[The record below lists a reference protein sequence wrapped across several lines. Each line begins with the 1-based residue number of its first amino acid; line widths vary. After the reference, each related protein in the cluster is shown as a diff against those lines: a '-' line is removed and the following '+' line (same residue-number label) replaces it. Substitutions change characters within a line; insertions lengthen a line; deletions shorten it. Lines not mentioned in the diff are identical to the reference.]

1 TRASVREMFAP
12 RAAVVRRRA
21 PCPQGRGGPTMKR
34 AVSFLLIAAAMTTI
48 GAMAFGDSAKPAKAP
63 AKSKYLVIAPHTAE
77 QCLATLDEI
86 NSQNAKALSAWDFG
100 CKYGDHTGYMTVTAA
115 SDEEVKA
122 MLPASMKDTAKIV
135 KLSKFTPAEL
145 KAAHQAHG

>member
-1 TRASVREMFAP
+1 
-12 RAAVVRRRA
+12 
-21 PCPQGRGGPTMKR
+21 MKR
-34 AVSFLLIAAAMTTI
+34 VVSFLLLAAALTTI
-48 GAMAFGDSAKPAKAP
+48 GAMAFGDDAKPTAAKPAAAAKPAKA
-63 AKSKYLVIAPHTAE
+63 KYLVIAPHTAE

-100 CKYGDHTGYMTVTAA
+100 CKSGDHTAYMTVTAA

-122 MLPASMKDTAKIV
+122 MLPASMKDSAKIV

-145 KAAHQAHG
+145 KMAHEQH